1 MTQQTESDRKWRNS
15 TGAGLK
21 RMCPQQRARHLAYA
35 EPSKE
40 AKGWMAASRQRIHAR
55 LAQQRAEREKSP
67 QRVSDSKLHQDV
79 LIGQLKAAEARN
91 RIVQMRLQYQNLRAR
106 AQEIN
111 LMISCQPSAQSAVR
125 LELLLLAQEKKTDI
139 IDGLDQPQRQR
150 VEEILEDEKGL
161 TIIRG

>member
-1 MTQQTESDRKWRNS
+1 MTGQTDRKWRTA
-15 TGAGLK
+15 TGADLK

-40 AKGWMAASRQRIHAR
+40 AKGWMAASKQRVRAQ
-55 LAQQRAEREKSP
+55 LAQERTASEKNP
-67 QRVSDSKLHQDV
+67 QHGLDSKLHQDV
-79 LIGQLKAAEARN
+79 LVGQLKADEARN
-91 RIVQMRLQYQNLRAR
+91 RIRRMRLQYQNLR

-125 LELLLLAQEKKTDI
+125 LELLLSAQERKMNSTDS
-139 IDGLDQPQRQR
+139 LDQLQRRR
-150 VEEILEDEKGL
+150 VEEILEDERGL

>member
-1 MTQQTESDRKWRNS
+1 MTEQKESEDRKWRNI
-15 TGAGLK
+15 TGADLK

-40 AKGWMAASRQRIHAR
+40 AKGWMAASRQWVHAR
-55 LAQQRAEREKSP
+55 LAQQKAERNP
-67 QRVSDSKLHQDV
+67 QRVLDSKLHQDE
-79 LIGQLKAAEARN
+79 LIGQLKATEARN
-91 RIVQMRLQYQNLRAR
+91 RIRQMRQQYHNLK

-125 LELLLLAQEKKTDI
+125 LELLLQAQEKKNKKTNI
-139 IDGLDQPQRQR
+139 SDGLDQLQRQR